1 MAQLWKVR
9 TPGYSRQMQSALS
22 GVGDMDFSE
31 PAGAIKTASRE
42 ELAGTFIALGVAT
55 LPLVYQVV
63 PFGPKQGWMWASV
76 TGAVLGG
83 LTKYLANRLIA
94 QELIESSLP

>member
-1 MAQLWKVR
+1 MAQPWKVR
-9 TPGYSRQMQSALS
+9 TPGYSPRMQHALS
-22 GVGDMDFSE
+22 GVVDMDFSSA
-31 PAGAIKTASRE
+31 AGAIKTASRE
-42 ELAGTFIALGVAT
+42 ELVGTFIALGVAT
-55 LPLVYQVV
+55 LPLVYQAV
-63 PFGPKQGWMWASV
+63 PLGPKQGWMWASV